1 MTEAPASKP
10 RLFHP
15 TPGRFLLGLL
25 VAVEGFLLLSEH
37 FQWFPFNDHRG
48 WTVLFALASV
58 AVYLLLMLLG
68 LIASLLVRWRFHFS
82 IWSLVVLVVFVAIL
96 CSWLVVEAKTAKQ
109 QLEAAAAIVGLVL
122 ILAWFFASL
131 LFRWPF
137 QLGIWSVVVLMVTVA
152 IPCSWLAVEMKRARE
167 QREVVE
173 EIAKLGGKVGYDY
186 EHDSPP
192 IAAEP
197 IGPWLR
203 KLFGDDF
210 FINAAKAELD
220 DDAQMERLK
229 GLPKLQQLRL
239 AGPQITDAG
248 LQHLEG
254 LTRLYTL
261 ALDGCQITDAG
272 LEHLEGLTRLYK
284 LDLRCPQITDDG
296 LQHLEGLTQLQFLSL
311 GYARVT
317 DNGLQHLE
325 GLTQLQYLRVTGTR
339 ITNQGVKKLW
349 QALPN
354 CRIRR

>member
-82 IWSLVVLVVFVAIL
+82 IWSLVVLL
-96 CSWLVVEAKTAKQ
+96 
-109 QLEAAAAIVGLVL
+109 
-122 ILAWFFASL
+122 
-131 LFRWPF
+131 
-137 QLGIWSVVVLMVTVA
+137 VTVA

-254 LTRLYTL
+254 LT
-261 ALDGCQITDAG
+261 
-272 LEHLEGLTRLYK
+272 
-284 LDLRCPQITDDG
+284 
-296 LQHLEGLTQLQFLSL
+296 
-311 GYARVT
+311 
-317 DNGLQHLE
+317 
-325 GLTQLQYLRVTGTR
+325 QLQYLRVTGTR